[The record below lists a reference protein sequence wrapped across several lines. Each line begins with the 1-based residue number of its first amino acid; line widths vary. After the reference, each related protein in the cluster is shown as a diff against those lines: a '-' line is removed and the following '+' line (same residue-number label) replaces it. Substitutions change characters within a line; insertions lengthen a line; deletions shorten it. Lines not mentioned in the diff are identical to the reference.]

1 MKLGKVANV
10 NKKPRRNKK
19 YRFQLL
25 HACLVSRYMPTS
37 VLDVA
42 GGKGLLTY
50 LLKQSGWNAVVVD
63 PVSDFRP
70 LKYRQ
75 LDTKV
80 QTKLSKEEQ
89 QNIPRIKATFNED
102 MVKDF
107 NLIVGLH
114 AHGCN
119 MKIIN
124 ACKKYNRDFVLLP
137 CCVVDEPIEKI
148 PNVNWLNSLID
159 YASSLGFVVKKD
171 TLDFKGQNILIYTDT
186 HLSKII

>member
-1 MKLGKVANV
+1 MKLRKVANV

-25 HACLVSRYMPTS
+25 HAWLVSRYRPTS

-102 MVKDF
+102 MVKDL
-107 NLIVGLH
+107 NLIIGLH